1 MNERKFKMK
10 EIINISGVDGYLD
23 ENDVVML
30 NLEHVAKGLGF
41 TRTANSGNE
50 VIRWERVN
58 KYLTEFGVPTCGH
71 GEFIPEPVF
80 YMLAMK
86 ADNAVARE
94 FQKLVAYE
102 ILPSIRKNGGYIKN
116 QESLSDDEIIA
127 NALIVAQKVIAS
139 QKARLEEQKPLV
151 QFAETVTKSK
161 DNILMRDMAKL
172 LCDEGLNIGEKRL
185 YRYLRNNGV
194 LMQDNMPYQSY
205 VDRQY
210 FVVKENPINTIYGVK
225 LTKTTLVTPKGQM
238 WIVSKIKEEMESR

>member
-1 MNERKFKMK
+1 MK

-50 VIRWERVN
+50 VIRWERLN

-238 WIVSKIKEEMESR
+238 WIVSKIKEEKGEKII

>member
-1 MNERKFKMK
+1 MK
-10 EIINISGVDGYLD
+10 EIININGVDGYLD

-41 TRTANSGNE
+41 TQIAPSGNIS
-50 VIRWERVN
+50 IRWERVD
-58 KYLTEFGVPTCGH
+58 KYLKNLCIPTSGDAANRPD
-71 GEFIPEPVF
+71 FIPEPVF

>member
-1 MNERKFKMK
+1 MK

-151 QFAETVTKSK
+151 QFAEIVTKSK